1 MTCHLAITEADKQ
14 AYPFF
19 FSRRHQSQA
28 CSLRPFVSLG
38 FQARRAESFQ
48 TGTAAHYL
56 TPAPPFDKLR
66 TGFESLRVARDAEGR
81 RAYIDR
87 IDPPSPSELRRGR
100 QDRHDLSSA
109 FPEEKSRDDVY
120 ALIGAAAMGGGE
132 HINNSTFFINLIEET
147 PRTNPVSPC
156 IGMPAL

>member
-1 MTCHLAITEADKQ
+1 MEGGQASLPLLFFASPSVASLQLATLRFTRISSKKGRE
-14 AYPFF
+14 
-19 FSRRHQSQA
+19 FSDRIGGALSHARSP
-28 CSLRPFVSLG
+28 SL
-38 FQARRAESFQ
+38 
-48 TGTAAHYL
+48 
-56 TPAPPFDKLR
+56 
-66 TGFESLRVARDAEGR
+66 ARDAEGR